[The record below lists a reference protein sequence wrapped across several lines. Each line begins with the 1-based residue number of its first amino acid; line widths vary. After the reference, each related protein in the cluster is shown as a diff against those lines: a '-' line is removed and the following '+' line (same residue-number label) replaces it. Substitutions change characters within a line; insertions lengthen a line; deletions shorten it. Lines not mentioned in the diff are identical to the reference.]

1 MRITLLAF
9 GTWGDVRPFV
19 VLGMGLQAAGHD
31 VQVVASPGYEDW
43 VRARGLGFHPLRDD
57 VHRLVAQLSS
67 RDVFNPIHQIQMV
80 REVFPQILTRV
91 GQDLL
96 EAARGA
102 DALLTVEFS
111 LAAFLD
117 VLPPELKTVL
127 INAAPLTPT
136 REFISAGAP
145 SPQLFPFPA
154 FYNRLS
160 YSFVRRMAWMLLST
174 PRNQLRKQH
183 PGKRKHTF
191 NAYQA
196 ALDAAPALTV
206 VSKHVIARPADWA
219 DHQQITGYLFD
230 DDPTW
235 APPPELSDFLAA
247 GDPPVYIGFGSMP
260 DSKPQATTRLFIDAV
275 QQTGK
280 RAVILTGW
288 AGMKADDAPESIHLL
303 KYAPHSWLFPQMA
316 AVVHHGGAGTTAASF
331 RAGVPTIIV
340 PHNAD
345 QPFWGRRVQELGVG
359 TAPIPR
365 GRLTAGKLAAAIE
378 EATTNQSLRQK
389 AAELSR
395 KIGAENGTDAAVK
408 MIGAILQVASHSEA
422 IIKAREAGFRNE

>member
-1 MRITLLAF
+1 MRITIFAF

-43 VRARGLGFHPLRDD
+43 VRARGLDFHPLRDD

-80 REVFPQILTRV
+80 REVLPQILTRV

-96 EAARGA
+96 AAARAA

-117 VLPPELKTVL
+117 VLPPEPKTVL
-127 INAAPLTPT
+127 INPAPLTPT

-191 NAYQA
+191 NTYQA

-206 VSKHVIARPADWA
+206 VSKHVITRPADWA

-235 APPPELSDFLAA
+235 TPPAALCDFLAA
-247 GDPPVYIGFGSMP
+247 GEPPVYIGFGSMP
-260 DSKPQATTRLFIDAV
+260 DSKPQATTRLFIEALHKA
-275 QQTGK
+275 GK
-280 RAVILTGW
+280 RGVILSGW
-288 AGMKADDAPESIHLL
+288 AGMGVDDAPENIHFL
-303 KYAPHSWLFPQMA
+303 KYAPHNWLFPQMV
-316 AVVHHGGAGTTAASF
+316 AVVHHGGAGTTASGF
-331 RAGVPTIIV
+331 LAGVPTIIV

-345 QPFWGRRVQELGVG
+345 QPFWGRRAQELGVG

-365 GRLTAGKLAAAIE
+365 GKLSVDKLAAAIV
-378 EATTNQSLRQK
+378 EATTNRSIHQK
-389 AAELSR
+389 AAELSQ
-395 KIGAENGTDAAVK
+395 KIDAEDGTGEAVK
-408 MIGAILQVASHSEA
+408 MIGAILDGSSPS
-422 IIKAREAGFRNE
+422 RFG